1 MTATESS
8 AGKQRPS
15 DRKGAG
21 QKSPARTSKSLPDPQ
36 QLAITINVKSG
47 QVVKIESV
55 NGTGT
60 NHQLSDEEKANLAN
74 ETGKATLEALIEQAF
89 EAGIA
94 CGLGDTTREDD
105 LLESD
110 KDVNLR
116 HLLLRSLIENSAA
129 KRLMRR
135 DILSRAILKTLILNA
150 VGPRAEA

>member
-1 MTATESS
+1 MTENS
-8 AGKQRPS
+8 AGKQRHT

-21 QKSPARTSKSLPDPQ
+21 QKSPAQTSKSLPDPH

-74 ETGKATLEALIEQAF
+74 ETGKATLEVLIEQAF

-110 KDVNLR
+110 KDVDLR
-116 HLLLRSLIENSAA
+116 HELLRSLIENSAA

>member
-1 MTATESS
+1 MTATENS

-15 DRKGAG
+15 DRKGVG
-21 QKSPARTSKSLPDPQ
+21 QKSTAHTSKSSPDPR

-74 ETGKATLEALIEQAF
+74 ETGKATLEVLIEQAF

-110 KDVNLR
+110 KDVNVR

>member
-1 MTATESS
+1 MTATENS
-8 AGKQRPS
+8 AGKLRPS
-15 DRKGAG
+15 GRKGVG
-21 QKSPARTSKSLPDPQ
+21 QKSPAHTSKSLPNPRQ
-36 QLAITINVKSG
+36 VAITINVKSG

-74 ETGKATLEALIEQAF
+74 ETGKATLEVLIEQAF

-105 LLESD
+105 LIESD
-110 KDVNLR
+110 KDVNVR

-150 VGPRAEA
+150 VGSRAEA

>member
-1 MTATESS
+1 MTATENS

-15 DRKGAG
+15 DRKGVG
-21 QKSPARTSKSLPDPQ
+21 QKSTAHTSKSDPR

-74 ETGKATLEALIEQAF
+74 ETGKATLEVLIEQAF

-110 KDVNLR
+110 KDVDLR
-116 HLLLRSLIENSAA
+116 HELLRSLIENSAA

-135 DILSRAILKTLILNA
+135 DILSRATLKTLILNA

>member
-1 MTATESS
+1 MTATENS
-8 AGKQRPS
+8 AGKQRHS

-21 QKSPARTSKSLPDPQ
+21 HKSPAHRSKSLSDPH

-74 ETGKATLEALIEQAF
+74 ETGKATLEVLIEQAF